1 MKGTSTPADKDRVV
15 DIVSGTGD
23 VLLGPDWHPVETV
36 DGADFRRLTNDAT
49 AYVPAIERIEHRVSV
64 ELEARHGLD
73 QVQPFGLDISIFD
86 DEDRPIAQAVV
97 RGRQTIQF
105 HLPAGRPK
113 LHAVRFR
120 AGNPGPSGFRV
131 FSIRAEPLRPE
142 VVPLLAGFRIGR
154 GGWYNLEETFGDV
167 FRWVNNDAEI
177 VVMDAGAKVL
187 ELDAAPGPGLGAEP
201 LTLKA
206 LDRGEELARF
216 VIASRRRI
224 ALDLPNSR
232 EVPYPITLHAENGGA
247 PLPGNQRTLN
257 FRVFHIPP
265 N

>member
-1 MKGTSTPADKDRVV
+1 M
-15 DIVSGTGD
+15 DIVSATGD

-36 DGADFRRLTNDAT
+36 EGADFRRLTGAAT
-49 AYVPAIERIEHRVSV
+49 AYVPAIEPIEHRVSV
-64 ELEARHGLD
+64 ELDAGPGLARAQAFALD
-73 QVQPFGLDISIFD
+73 VFD
-86 DEDRPIAQAVV
+86 DEERRIAQAVV
-97 RGRQTIQF
+97 GGRQTIQF

-113 LHAVRFR
+113 LHTVRFR
-120 AGNPGPSGFRV
+120 AGNGTNSSARHDPEAPAFRV

-154 GGWYNLEETFGDV
+154 GGWYILEESAGDV

-177 VVMDAGAKVL
+177 VVTDAGAKVL

-201 LTLKA
+201 VALSV

-216 VIASRRRI
+216 AIASRRRI
-224 ALDLPNSR
+224 AFDLPDSR
-232 EVPYPITLHAENGGA
+232 EVPYPITLHVENGGA
-247 PLPGNQRTLN
+247 PLPGNQRILN

>member
-1 MKGTSTPADKDRVV
+1 MKGTSAPADKNRVV

-36 DGADFRRLTNDAT
+36 DGADFRWLANDGA

-64 ELEARHGLD
+64 DIETRHGLD
-73 QVQPFGLDISIFD
+73 RAQPSLDIVD
-86 DEDRPIAQAVV
+86 DEDRPIAHAVV
-97 RGRQTIQF
+97 CGRQTIQF

-113 LHAVRFR
+113 LHTVRFR
-120 AGNPGPSGFRV
+120 AGNPGAPAFRV

-154 GGWYNLEETFGDV
+154 GGWYGLEQQAGDV

-177 VVMDAGAKVL
+177 VVTDAGANVL
-187 ELDAAPGPGLGAEP
+187 ELDAEPGPALGANA
-201 LTLKA
+201 LK
-206 LDRGEELARF
+206 LDVLARGEELARF
-216 VIASRRRI
+216 VIESRRRI
-224 ALDLPNSR
+224 TLDVSGSH
-232 EVPYPITLHAENGGA
+232 EVPYPLTLRVENGGA
-247 PLPGNQRTLN
+247 PLPGQPRILN

>member
-1 MKGTSTPADKDRVV
+1 M

-23 VLLGPDWHPVETV
+23 VLLGPDWHPVETA
-36 DGADFRRLTNDAT
+36 DGADYRWLADDAT

-64 ELEARHGLD
+64 DIEARHAPD
-73 QVQPFGLDISIFD
+73 QAQPFGLDISIFD
-86 DEDRPIAQAVV
+86 DEDRPVAQAVV

-120 AGNPGPSGFRV
+120 AGNPGPPAFRV

-154 GGWYNLEETFGDV
+154 GGWYGLEQQGGDV

-177 VVMDAGAKVL
+177 VVTDAGANVL
-187 ELDAAPGPGLGAEP
+187 ELDAEPGPALGADA
-201 LTLKA
+201 LKLGVLA
-206 LDRGEELARF
+206 RGEELARF
-216 VIASRRRI
+216 VIESRRRI
-224 ALDLPNSR
+224 TLDVSGSH
-232 EVPYPITLHAENGGA
+232 EVPYPLTLRAENGGT
-247 PLPGNQRTLN
+247 PLPGQPRILN
-257 FRVFHIPP
+257 FRVFHIAP

>member
-1 MKGTSTPADKDRVV
+1 M
-15 DIVSGTGD
+15 
-23 VLLGPDWHPVETV
+23 LLGPDWHPVETV

-64 ELEARHGLD
+64 ELEALHGLD
-73 QVQPFGLDISIFD
+73 RAQAFALDIFD
-86 DEDRPIAQAVV
+86 DEDRRIAQAVV

-113 LHAVRFR
+113 LHRVHFH
-120 AGNPGPSGFRV
+120 AGNSTNPAALHDPGPPAFRI

-154 GGWYNLEETFGDV
+154 GGWYVLEETVGDV

-177 VVMDAGAKVL
+177 VVTDAAAKVL

-201 LTLKA
+201 LALKV

-224 ALDLPNSR
+224 ALDLPDSR

-247 PLPGNQRTLN
+247 PLAGNQRILN

-265 N
+265 D